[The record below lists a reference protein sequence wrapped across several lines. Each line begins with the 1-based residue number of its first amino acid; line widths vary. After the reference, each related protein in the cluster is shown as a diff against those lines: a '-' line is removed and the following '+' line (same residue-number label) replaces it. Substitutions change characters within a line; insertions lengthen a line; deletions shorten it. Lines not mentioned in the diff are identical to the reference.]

1 MNKLTFSFIIIF
13 CFILCACGSSK
24 DPEPD
29 PVVFDFSEEYFGDVD
44 PQGLQLSHGD
54 VVSILQNGDVVIL
67 TAKVKEN
74 LTNKMIIDQNYYI
87 VEDLIKD
94 NGFNTCNRLKYMSV
108 MDVNGDE
115 MKVVSFDL
123 NKEIIDKVYNEQIFG
138 SQIGDNA
145 ENLWINNALK

>member
-29 PVVFDFSEEYFGDVD
+29 PVVFDFSEEYYGDVD

-108 MDVNGDE
+108 MDVDGDE

>member
-1 MNKLTFSFIIIF
+1 MMKKAFSIFLLF
-13 CFILCACGSSK
+13 CFILSGCGSSK
-24 DPEPD
+24 DPEPE
-29 PVVFDFSEEYFGDVD
+29 PVVFDFSEEYYGDVD

-94 NGFNTCNRLKYMSV
+94 NGFNTCNRFKYMSV
-108 MDVNGDE
+108 MDVDGDE
-115 MKVVSFDL
+115 MKVVSFNL